1 MSTNDKLSSW
11 PLIQIIQIG
20 LVRDALPDTD
30 RVNISKP
37 SNVVPHLGH
46 IKNSDKEHFVVLCL
60 NARNQI
66 NTIETVSVG
75 TLNASLVHPRE
86 VFKAAILQ
94 NSASI
99 ILAHNH
105 PSDDVTPSR
114 EDLELN
120 KRMVDAGEIMGIEV
134 LDHLIVGPERF
145 LSLKEAGV
153 F

>member
-1 MSTNDKLSSW
+1 MSTNNKLSSW

-20 LVRDALPDTD
+20 LVRDALPDTE
-30 RVNISKP
+30 REYISRP

-75 TLNASLVHPRE
+75 TLNTSLVHPRE